1 MSYFSDRLLKIHT
14 AEMPVNGSLLI
25 SRPFLD
31 DTNFSRS
38 VVLMVDC
45 EEAHGEA
52 LGIILNRPLDLGIN
66 DALGGLDL
74 PGNPP
79 LYLGGPVGHD
89 RLVVVHRL
97 GSEIIPDSIPLGDDL
112 YIGGDFE
119 AVQEYVRAG
128 GETEGMLKFVVGY
141 SGWSRGQLRRE
152 LDEATWAIGSLPVDD
167 IMGDG
172 GPYMWKQAVAR
183 LDQRYDFWK
192 RLPLKACLN

>member
-1 MSYFSDRLLKIHT
+1 MSYINDCLLKVKT

-25 SRPFLD
+25 SRPFLE

-45 EEAHGEA
+45 EEPNGEA

-74 PGNPP
+74 PGNPRM
-79 LYLGGPVGHD
+79 YLGGPVGQD
-89 RLVVVHRL
+89 RLVVIHRL
-97 GSEIIPDSIPLGDDL
+97 GPEIIPDCIEVGDGL
-112 YIGGDFE
+112 YVGGDFD

-128 GETEGMLKFVVGY
+128 GETEGMLKLVIGY

-152 LDEATWAIGSLPVDD
+152 IKESTWAIGSLPVED
-167 IMGDG
+167 IMCADSHD
-172 GPYMWKQAVAR
+172 MWKAAVSR
-183 LDQRYDFWK
+183 LDDRYDFWK
-192 RLPLKACLN
+192 RLPSKPGLN